1 MSHQQA
7 SNSLLSI
14 LFALAANLAICLAKL
29 AAAFYTGSGA
39 MLAEG
44 VHSLADTG
52 NQLLLLVGL
61 KQAKKPPT
69 PDYPLG
75 FGKSIY
81 FWSFIV
87 AVMMFSMGGVFS
99 VYEGIHKF
107 RQPEP
112 LTSPWVALG
121 VLVFSLVAEGVSL
134 WGCMREI
141 GKVRGKRSL
150 FSWFHQSRESELLVV
165 FGEDLAALIGLSF
178 AFLAILTA
186 LVTGNPVYDAAGSIA
201 IGVLLILVAILVG
214 AEVKS
219 LLIGQ
224 GVDPQI
230 QVEMEAFLDSQ
241 PEIRRVFNLITF
253 QLGKDVMVAVKAQM
267 EEFQSQSELI
277 RAINNCEKRFKERF
291 PQVFWSFFEPDDR
304 D

>member
-112 LTSPWVALG
+112 LTTPWVALG

-224 GVDPQI
+224 GVDPRI